1 MDGPKKGMASC
12 PRSSCRPI
20 TPRGTTV
27 TRDTSSYL
35 YNALA
40 HCPTNPPTEAM
51 TTPPPSETSLLTLPD
66 SHGLAALARRLRRYE
81 PPPPSG
87 QTDQQQHEKPDGS
100 ETGAGR
106 RSETTTESPRRRPN
120 RARAAVLICLFQDG
134 SAGGGSGDGGDLR
147 VLLTKRA
154 STLSAHPGE
163 VSLPGG
169 KREDGDA
176 DDVATALREAKEE
189 IGLDPSLVEVVTVLQ
204 PFVTKIG
211 ITVVPVV
218 GILADK
224 NAYCPA
230 TNPAEVEVIFDAPL
244 EMFLQDENRRAE
256 EREWMGDKYLLHRFD
271 YQTADKK
278 YEIFALT
285 AGILIRT
292 ASVVYQRPPAFA
304 ELCLKFWHS

>member
-1 MDGPKKGMASC
+1 MS
-12 PRSSCRPI
+12 
-20 TPRGTTV
+20 
-27 TRDTSSYL
+27 
-35 YNALA
+35 
-40 HCPTNPPTEAM
+40 
-51 TTPPPSETSLLTLPD
+51 TPPPSRNSPLPLPD
-66 SHGLAALARRLRRYE
+66 SHGLATLAQRLRRYK

-87 QTDQQQHEKPDGS
+87 QADRPWPETLDGS
-100 ETGAGR
+100 EMGASQ
-106 RSETTTESPRRRPN
+106 RSEIASEPPRRRPKS
-120 RARAAVLICLFQDG
+120 ARAAVLICLFE
-134 SAGGGSGDGGDLR
+134 GGGDGDGDLR

-169 KREDGDA
+169 KREEGDA

-224 NAYCPA
+224 NAYHPA
-230 TNPAEVEVIFDAPL
+230 TNPAEVEAIFDVPL

-271 YQTADKK
+271 YQAADKK

-292 ASVVYQRPPAFA
+292 ASVIYQRPPAFA
-304 ELCLKFWHS
+304 ERCPKFWHS

>member
-1 MDGPKKGMASC
+1 MDPRREWLVQAILLDPLCHVPRLLPK
-12 PRSSCRPI
+12 
-20 TPRGTTV
+20 
-27 TRDTSSYL
+27 TSRRTYIIDWPFC
-35 YNALA
+35 NQ
-40 HCPTNPPTEAM
+40 PTNRTM
-51 TTPPPSETSLLTLPD
+51 TSTTPSTASPLALPD
-66 SHGLAALARRLRRYE
+66 SHGLAPLARRLRCYE
-81 PPPPSG
+81 PPPPSR
-87 QTDQQQHEKPDGS
+87 QTDRQQPETLDSS
-100 ETGAGR
+100 ETGAGQG
-106 RSETTTESPRRRPN
+106 SEIAPESLRRRP
-120 RARAAVLICLFQDG
+120 RSTRAAVLICLFEG
-134 SAGGGSGDGGDLR
+134 SGGGGEGDLR

-169 KREDGDA
+169 KREEGDA
-176 DDVATALREAKEE
+176 DDIATALREAKEE

-224 NAYCPA
+224 NAYHPA
-230 TNPAEVEVIFDAPL
+230 TNPAEVEAIFDAPL
-244 EMFLQDENRRAE
+244 EMFLHDENRRAE

-304 ELCLKFWHS
+304 ERCPKFWHS

>member
-27 TRDTSSYL
+27 TRATSSYL

-40 HCPTNPPTEAM
+40 HFPTNPPTETM

-87 QTDQQQHEKPDGS
+87 QTDRQQDEKPDGY
-100 ETGAGR
+100 ETGAVR
-106 RSETTTESPRRRPN
+106 RSETATEPPRRGPN

-134 SAGGGSGDGGDLR
+134 SAGGGGGGGDLR

-224 NAYCPA
+224 NAFRPA

-256 EREWMGDKYLLHRFD
+256 EREWMGEKYLLHRFD

-304 ELCLKFWHS
+304 ELRPKFWHS